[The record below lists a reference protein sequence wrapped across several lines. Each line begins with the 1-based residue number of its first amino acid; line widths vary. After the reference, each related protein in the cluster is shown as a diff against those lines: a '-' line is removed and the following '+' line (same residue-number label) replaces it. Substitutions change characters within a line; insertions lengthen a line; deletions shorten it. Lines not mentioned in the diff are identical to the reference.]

1 MKGIEQNYRERN
13 VTWYSLRHYGVTCRL
28 RAGASAFD
36 IANIVGTGIIFIQEH
51 YGHFDQAM
59 ARAVALKHFAYSK
72 DGIEERRV

>member
-1 MKGIEQNYRERN
+1 MLFRSNYKERN

-51 YGHFDQAM
+51 YGHFDQSM

-72 DGIEERRV
+72 DGIEERLQ